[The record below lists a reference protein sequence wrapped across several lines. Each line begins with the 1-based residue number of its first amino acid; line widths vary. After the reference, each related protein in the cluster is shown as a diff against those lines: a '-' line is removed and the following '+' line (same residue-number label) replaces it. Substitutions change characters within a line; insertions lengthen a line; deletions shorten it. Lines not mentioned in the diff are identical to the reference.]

1 MNKSVNSLLAGLI
14 GVCASLSAVA
24 APGELWEITSKM
36 EMEGMPM
43 AMPAQTQQ
51 ACLPKD
57 KKPDSM
63 VPKNESSDCKMTEQK
78 QVGNKMTF
86 KMACSGKDPMTG
98 SGEITSSGNTY
109 SGKMQISGK
118 MEGESIDMK
127 QSFSG
132 KKLGSC
138 EYTPVK
144 DTSKEQIAEACRKA
158 MDNFEYPLFTMDG
171 AMCQSRKAEFCGRV
185 KKLTGEMSDP
195 DRYVEVAEKQRN
207 WKEAANAC
215 GQDTSAVMAKA
226 CKTAVD
232 KKRYQFVGTHCEA
245 EALALG
251 PQLCEGRSYT
261 SAMSGEHSMICHT
274 YFEKNGDPRVR
285 SASSDS
291 SSSARTPQEAATEA
305 ASNPADAV
313 QKGVKALKGLL
324 NF

>member
-158 MDNFEYPLFTMDG
+158 MDNYEYPLFTMDG

-285 SASSDS
+285 SASSGS
-291 SSSARTPQEAATEA
+291 SNSARTPQETAAEA

>member
-36 EMEGMPM
+36 EMDGMPM
-43 AMPAQTQQ
+43 SMPAQTQQ

-78 QVGNKMTF
+78 QVGNKMSF
-86 KMACSGKDPMTG
+86 KMVCSGKDPMTG
-98 SGEITSSGNTY
+98 SGEITSSGNSY

-132 KKLGSC
+132 KKLGTC
-138 EYTPVK
+138 EYTSPK

-158 MDNFEYPLFTMDG
+158 MDNLEYPLFTMDG
-171 AMCQSRKAEFCGRV
+171 AMCQPKKAEFCGRV

-195 DRYVEVAEKQRN
+195 DRYLEVTEKQRN

-215 GQDTSAVMAKA
+215 GQDTTAVMAKA

-232 KKRYQFVGTHCEA
+232 KKRYQFIGNHCEA
-245 EALALG
+245 EAAALG

-261 SAMSGEHSMICHT
+261 SVMSGEQGAICQK
-274 YFEKNGDPRVR
+274 YFEKNGDPLARN
-285 SASSDS
+285 SSS
-291 SSSARTPQEAATEA
+291 GNSSARTPQEAAAEA

>member
-14 GVCASLSAVA
+14 GVYASLSVAA

-36 EMEGMPM
+36 EMDGMPM
-43 AMPAQTQQ
+43 SMPAQTQQ

-78 QVGNKMTF
+78 QVGNKMSF
-86 KMACSGKDPMTG
+86 KMVCSGKDPMTG
-98 SGEITSSGNTY
+98 SGEITSSGNSY

-132 KKLGSC
+132 KKLGTC
-138 EYTPVK
+138 EYTPPK
-144 DTSKEQIAEACRKA
+144 DTSKEQIAEVCRKA
-158 MDNFEYPLFTMDG
+158 MDNLEYPLFTMDG
-171 AMCQSRKAEFCGRV
+171 AMCQPKKAEFCGRV

-195 DRYVEVAEKQRN
+195 DRYLEVTEKQRN

-215 GQDTSAVMAKA
+215 GQDTTAVMAKA

-232 KKRYQFVGTHCEA
+232 KKRYQFIGNHCEA
-245 EALALG
+245 EAAALG

-261 SAMSGEHSMICHT
+261 SVMSGEQGAICQK
-274 YFEKNGDPRVR
+274 YFEKNGDPLARN
-285 SASSDS
+285 SSS
-291 SSSARTPQEAATEA
+291 GNSSARTPQEAAAEA

>member
-285 SASSDS
+285 SASSG

>member
-36 EMEGMPM
+36 EMDGMPM
-43 AMPAQTQQ
+43 SMPAQTQQ

-78 QVGNKMTF
+78 QVGNKMSF
-86 KMACSGKDPMTG
+86 KMVCSGKDPMTG
-98 SGEITSSGNTY
+98 SGEITSSGNSY

-132 KKLGSC
+132 KKLGTC
-138 EYTPVK
+138 EYTPPK

-158 MDNFEYPLFTMDG
+158 MDNLEYALFTMDG

-195 DRYVEVAEKQRN
+195 DRYTAVAEKQRN
-207 WKEAANAC
+207 WKEATDAC
-215 GQDTSAVMAKA
+215 GQDSAAVMAKA

-232 KKRYQFVGTHCEA
+232 KKRYQFIGNHCEA
-245 EALALG
+245 EAIALG

-261 SAMSGEHSMICHT
+261 SVMSGEQGAICQK
-274 YFEKNGDPRVR
+274 YFEKNGDPLARN
-285 SASSDS
+285 S
-291 SSSARTPQEAATEA
+291 SSGSGAARTPQDAAVEA
-305 ASNPADAV
+305 ASNPGDAV

>member
-1 MNKSVNSLLAGLI
+1 MNKIKHGLLAGLF
-14 GVCASLSAVA
+14 GMVASLPAAA

-36 EMEGMPM
+36 EMAGMPM

-51 ACLPKD
+51 SCLPKD
-57 KKPDSM
+57 KKADSM
-63 VPKNESSDCKMTEQK
+63 VPKNESSDCRMTEQK
-78 QVGNKMTF
+78 QAGSKMTF
-86 KMACSGKDPMTG
+86 KMVCTGKDPMTG

-109 SGKMQISGK
+109 SGKMHITGK

-144 DTSKEQIAEACRKA
+144 DNSKEQIAEMCRKA
-158 MDNFEYPLFTMDG
+158 SDNLEYPHFTMDG
-171 AMCQSRKAEFCGRV
+171 ALCQPKKAEFCSKV

-195 DRYVEVAEKQRN
+195 DRYTAVAQKYPN
-207 WKEAANAC
+207 WKEAAEAC
-215 GQDTSAVMAKA
+215 GQETGSVIAKA
-226 CKTAVD
+226 CKTAAD
-232 KKRYQFVGTHCEA
+232 KKRYAFVGEHCEA
-245 EALALG
+245 EAVALG

-261 SAMSGEHSMICHT
+261 TAMSGEQGAICRK
-274 YFEKNGDPRVR
+274 YFEKNGVIAKG
-285 SASSDS
+285 SASSS
-291 SSSARTPQEAATEA
+291 SSQPSAQDAVNDAAG
-305 ASNPADAV
+305 NPADAV

>member
-1 MNKSVNSLLAGLI
+1 MNKTVNSLLAGLI
-14 GVCASLSAVA
+14 GVCASLSVAA

-78 QVGNKMTF
+78 QVGNKMSF
-86 KMACSGKDPMTG
+86 KMVCSGKDPMTG

-158 MDNFEYPLFTMDG
+158 MDNYEYPLFTMDG
-171 AMCQSRKAEFCGRV
+171 AMCQSKKAEFCGRV

-195 DRYVEVAEKQRN
+195 DRYLEVTEKQRN

-215 GQDTSAVMAKA
+215 GQDTTAIMAKA

-232 KKRYQFVGTHCEA
+232 KKRYQFIGNHCEA
-245 EALALG
+245 EAVALG

-261 SAMSGEHSMICHT
+261 SVMSGEQGAICQK
-274 YFEKNGDPRVR
+274 YFEKNGDPQARN
-285 SASSDS
+285 ASSGN
-291 SSSARTPQEAATEA
+291 SSARTPQEAAAEA